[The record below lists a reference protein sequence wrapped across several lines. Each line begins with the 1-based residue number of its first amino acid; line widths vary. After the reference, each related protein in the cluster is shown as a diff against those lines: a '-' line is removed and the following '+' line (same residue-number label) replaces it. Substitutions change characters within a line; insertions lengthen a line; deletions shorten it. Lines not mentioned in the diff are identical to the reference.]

1 MDAHSLYFVGYA
13 LCATVGGIVVAKAQ
27 YIRKKREGT
36 KINFGLLKVIFIFA
50 LLMWTGAAFAGV
62 YYTQSQTATIVF
74 GLLIGVM
81 ISAFF
86 GWQIN
91 AVIKKIQADEK
102 ALEDLATHD
111 ALTGLWNRR
120 VFHQSLKKEMA
131 RTDASGHPLSLLM
144 LDIDNLSD
152 INREYGY
159 EPGDYV
165 LRKLAEIVTR
175 AVRPTDHI
183 CRYRSKEIG
192 IIFPELNAVTAGKFA
207 RSFQAEIASHPFDI
221 GEDGKTVSVT
231 VTIGVVAY
239 ADDAQSEP
247 QLVDAGEAA
256 LFKAMESGPNSI
268 YVD

>member
-13 LCATVGGIVVAKAQ
+13 LIATIGGVVVAKAQ

-62 YYTQSQTATIVF
+62 YYTESHTAMTVF
-74 GLLIGVM
+74 GILIGVI

-120 VFHQSLKKEMA
+120 VFHQTLKKEMKRA
-131 RTDASGHPLSLLM
+131 DDHGHPLSLLM
-144 LDIDNLSD
+144 LDIDNLSE
-152 INREYGY
+152 INIEHGY

-175 AVRPTDHI
+175 AVRPTDMI
-183 CRYRSKEIG
+183 CRYRSKEIA
-192 IIFPELNAVTAGKFA
+192 IVFPELNAVTAGKFA
-207 RSFQAEIASHPFDI
+207 RSFQAEIASHDFNI
-221 GEDGKTVSVT
+221 GDDKTVTVT
-231 VTIGVVAY
+231 ATIGVVGY
-239 ADDAQSEP
+239 TDSNQTEP
-247 QLVDAGEAA
+247 ALVDAGEQAVFTAA
-256 LFKAMESGPNSI
+256 KDGPNSI
-268 YVD
+268 HVI